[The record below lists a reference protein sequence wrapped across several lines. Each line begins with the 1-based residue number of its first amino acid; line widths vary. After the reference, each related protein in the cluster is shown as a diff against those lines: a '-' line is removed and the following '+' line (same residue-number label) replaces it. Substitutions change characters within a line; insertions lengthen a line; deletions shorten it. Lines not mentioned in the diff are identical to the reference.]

1 MKLSPEMLQQSQL
14 TNLKHK
20 RKIITYKLRQTS
32 AALLS
37 LLLCTSCAV
46 SGISKNYPG
55 PTPRPEYIDKYY
67 DQSGLL
73 ISAKEE
79 VLSQDDE
86 ITLKRITIETQI
98 GQTVID
104 FHQRKTPHDELIFVM
119 PILGGANDIAD
130 YFAEYFANKGYDTA
144 VVHRDSE
151 FKKPENLPILEDL
164 FRNNVVRD
172 RIAIDYFEQNY
183 SKKRF
188 GTFGISRGAINAAT
202 TAGIDPRLEANVLAL
217 GATEL
222 INVLRKSS
230 DTSIVRFRQRAMESN
245 GFSEAELGA
254 MLTEKL
260 YTSPDAVAHHLD
272 AKKTLL
278 FLALFDKTVPFFYGF
293 MLKEQIGNPETVYL
307 FADHFTALLYTQF
320 IPIILPYRPLAI
332 FPFSY
337 VETKSLMF
345 YNEVFGRDEFLI
357 GSIPLRFFES
367 PFRFID
373 LIEEMFE

>member
-1 MKLSPEMLQQSQL
+1 MKHNIH
-14 TNLKHK
+14 TATAN
-20 RKIITYKLRQTS
+20 KLCQTC
-32 AALLS
+32 AALFS
-37 LLLCTSCAV
+37 LLLTTSCAV
-46 SGISKNYPG
+46 SGISKSYPG

-67 DQSGLL
+67 DQSGLF
-73 ISAKEE
+73 ISAQEE
-79 VLSQDDE
+79 ILSEEEDE

-98 GQTVID
+98 GRTVID
-104 FHQRKTPHDELIFVM
+104 YHQRKTPHDELIFVL

-172 RIAIDYFEQNY
+172 RIAIDYFEQHYN
-183 SKKRF
+183 KKRF

-222 INVLRKSS
+222 INVLSKSS
-230 DTSIVRFRQRAMESN
+230 DTSIVRFRERAMQTNNFTDED
-245 GFSEAELGA
+245 LRK
-254 MLTEKL
+254 LLVDKL

-320 IPIILPYRPLAI
+320 IPIFLPYRPLAI

-345 YNEVFGRDEFLI
+345 YNEVFGRNDFI
-357 GSIPLRFFES
+357 PGSIPIGILEL
-367 PFRFID
+367 PFRFVGMV
-373 LIEEMFE
+373 EELFE